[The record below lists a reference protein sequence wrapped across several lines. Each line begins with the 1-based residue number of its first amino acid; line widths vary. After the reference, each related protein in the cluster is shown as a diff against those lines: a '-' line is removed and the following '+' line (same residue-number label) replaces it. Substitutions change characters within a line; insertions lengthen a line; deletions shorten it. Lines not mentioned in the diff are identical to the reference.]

1 MPLSAEN
8 SARRHLFKTFFD
20 PKERPHDHRCRS
32 HVPDDE
38 VTESWMA
45 HARDQR
51 REAELSFDP
60 YRISEPVDP
69 SEVPEVHRFF
79 RAKRS
84 WMNRLAVVA
93 TVITLVLGVGLASA
107 IADAYFIPVQRD
119 AAQPDATAS
128 APLATPRP

>member
-1 MPLSAEN
+1 MTERTR
-8 SARRHLFKTFFD
+8 ARG
-20 PKERPHDHRCRS
+20 CRS
-32 HVPDDE
+32 HVPHDD
-38 VTESWMA
+38 TESWMV

-60 YRISEPVDP
+60 YRISDPVDP

-84 WMNRLAVVA
+84 WVNRLAVVTA
-93 TVITLVLGVGLASA
+93 VLAVVLGVGLASA

-119 AAQPDATAS
+119 APTRAPDTAH
-128 APLATPRP
+128 APRP